1 MNVFDETCN
10 KLVLGG
16 FVAALIGHFGTDV
29 RFVNIVAALIAA
41 SIAGAIWAY
50 WPAVLVKMG
59 VSEV

>member
-16 FVAALIGHFGTDV
+16 FVAALIGLYFGTDV

-50 WPAVLVKMG
+50 CLQC
-59 VSEV
+59 